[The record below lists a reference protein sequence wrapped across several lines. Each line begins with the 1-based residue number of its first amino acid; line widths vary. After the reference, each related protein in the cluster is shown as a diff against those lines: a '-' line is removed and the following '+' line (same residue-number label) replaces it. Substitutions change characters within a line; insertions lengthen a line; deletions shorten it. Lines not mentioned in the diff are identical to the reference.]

1 MTVTLI
7 LLGGSGSWSID
18 PALGVEWRPERPD
31 AYRVVEG
38 DTLWSIAGRFLKR
51 PWEWPEV
58 WRGNSQIGDPDRIY
72 PGDVI
77 VLDSRLGAPVLR
89 LQGAAEERLS
99 PRIRVTPLAEPVPVI
114 PLKTIGPF
122 LTRPQVIEAEALE
135 RLPYVVELAEEH
147 VMGGPGDTLLVRSI
161 VTLNPRNY
169 SIIRPGRE
177 YVDPDTR
184 AVLGR
189 EAIHIGEGYLESA
202 GDPATVLMTRAE
214 KEVRAGDRLI
224 PTPRIVLEADFRP
237 HAGRKGLSGRIISVI
252 DGVTQIGQYSVVA
265 LNRGHLDGVEAGQV
279 FEIWQQGP
287 EIRDTV
293 HSYFGESLMGLEQ
306 RAGLLMVFLVYNRV
320 SFALVMSAERFIHV
334 QDSVRTP

>member
-1 MTVTLI
+1 MLMGFNG
-7 LLGGSGSWSID
+7 LLGFD
-18 PALGVEWRPERPD
+18 PARAVEWNQEPPD

-77 VLDSRLGAPVLR
+77 ILDRRFGAPVLR
-89 LQGAAEERLS
+89 LRDAAEVRLS

-135 RLPYVVELAEEH
+135 LLPYVVELAEEH
-147 VMGGPGDTLLVRSI
+147 VMGGPGDRLFVRSI
-161 VTLNPRNY
+161 LAQEPRNY

-177 YVDPDTR
+177 YIDPETR

-189 EAIHIGEGYLESA
+189 EAVYIGEGYLESP
-202 GDPATVLMTRAE
+202 GDPSSVLMIRAE

-224 PTPRIVLEADFRP
+224 PTPRIVLESDFKPRV
-237 HAGRKGLSGRIISVI
+237 GRKGLKGKIISVL

-265 LNRGHLDGVEAGQV
+265 LNRGHLEGIEAGHV
-279 FEIWQQGP
+279 FEIWQKGP
-287 EIRDTV
+287 AIRDTV
-293 HSYFGESLMGLEQ
+293 ISRSGDSLIGPEQ